1 MGQEVSFIGIIDG
14 WAPDYIRR
22 RGDAWLKAAD
32 FASRCKRAYL
42 LIRAGRKS
50 VKSLMIK
57 PFTVMMKLLKWFR
70 RAPPADIN
78 PVSSDPELEAIA
90 QFDRDMWGY
99 LWRLQGAYEPKAF
112 HGRVHSF
119 VSQYRPTGW
128 LADPSLGWG
137 RLATEGVEVVTY
149 EGEHR
154 SIFDEPGAGP
164 AAAIIAAGLEA
175 RSARI
180 PSKTLSG
187 SATVRPNGQFTPTD
201 PS

>member
-1 MGQEVSFIGIIDG
+1 M
-14 WAPDYIRR
+14 
-22 RGDAWLKAAD
+22 
-32 FASRCKRAYL
+32 
-42 LIRAGRKS
+42 
-50 VKSLMIK
+50 K
-57 PFTVMMKLLKWFR
+57 PLKWFR

-78 PVSSDPELEAIA
+78 PVSSDPELEAIG

-175 RSARI
+175 RSART
-180 PSKTLSG
+180 PAKALSG